1 MGTIIGSFAGQ
12 NLTCGKNCI
21 VIGPGAGQDL
31 TSEDYKIRLKTKS
44 VDISDDISER
54 EYKLIK
60 GVIDSLGDLGYFWT
74 GKNTAYG
81 YGTSKKEQLFNK
93 INENQG
99 K

>member
-12 NLTCGKNCI
+12 NLTIGKNCI

-31 TSEDYKIRLKTKS
+31 TSEDYKIRLKTKN

-74 GKNTAYG
+74 AKNTQISN
-81 YGTSKKEQLFNK
+81 SKMEKALNR
-93 INENQG
+93 IRGNESQG